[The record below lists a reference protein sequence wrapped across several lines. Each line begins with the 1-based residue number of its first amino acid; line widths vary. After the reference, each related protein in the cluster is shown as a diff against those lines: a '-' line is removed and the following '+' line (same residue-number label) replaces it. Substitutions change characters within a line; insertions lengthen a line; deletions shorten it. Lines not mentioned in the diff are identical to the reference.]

1 MYTLKRVSSSHF
13 LLFSYTPIANLVLQ
27 RKPVVRDDGYLSRTI
42 PLCMY
47 IYYNIH
53 IMQILFFVLFFA
65 SSISTFIT
73 ALNTSQHC
81 TYFIYL
87 SFLLFIVCLFP
98 LEQSRWRQGYL
109 PVLSTDVFPV
119 LRMMLACGRHT
130 EIFVELMN
138 EWRINSQD

>member
-13 LLFSYTPIANLVLQ
+13 LLFSYTPIANLILQ
-27 RKPVVRDDGYLSRTI
+27 RKPVVRDDGYLPRTI

-47 IYYNIH
+47 IYYNTH

-65 SSISTFIT
+65 SSISSFIT

-87 SFLLFIVCLFP
+87 SFLLFFVCLFP
-98 LEQSRWRQGYL
+98 LEQSQ
-109 PVLSTDVFPV
+109 
-119 LRMMLACGRHT
+119 
-130 EIFVELMN
+130 
-138 EWRINSQD
+138 